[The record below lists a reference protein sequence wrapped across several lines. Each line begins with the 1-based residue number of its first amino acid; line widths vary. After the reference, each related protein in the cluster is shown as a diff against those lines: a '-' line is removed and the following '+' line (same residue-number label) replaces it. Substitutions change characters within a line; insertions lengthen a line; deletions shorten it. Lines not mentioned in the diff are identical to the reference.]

1 MDYVIYATDG
11 GAPLEGAAPTI
22 DVYVKVS
29 DGTSAGV
36 APTVSEL
43 SGGFY
48 KFTATPTFAI
58 AARVDMNDLTLAD
71 RDRYISMQITPEDA
85 YLDAAVS
92 GIKSQT
98 DQLTFTATNVNATLD
113 ATTKLSVA
121 DYVWDEIITGAT
133 HNIPTSAGRRLR
145 TITDDVIING
155 FVLGSTVNTITFNG
169 DASSEDGAYD
179 PAVITIIN
187 GTGAGQ
193 CRLILEY
200 EGATKTATVDR
211 NWKIL
216 PDITSEYIII
226 SDPGREHVNEGM
238 ARGGTI
244 NTITLNALASDHDNA
259 YRGQVI
265 FLRAGTGEDQ
275 ACRVIAYDGT
285 TKIATLAHDWSTI
298 PDTTTSYVMLPTA
311 VLEKS
316 YLSDSVWDALSS
328 LHTSAGT
335 TGEAISEIPSISS
348 KVTSI
353 ESLVT
358 TLYSQV
364 TTLINIESGK
374 WEIINN
380 QMKFYDTSGTL
391 ILTFDL
397 FDENGNPT
405 MRHVFSRVPV

>member
-11 GAPLEGAAPTI
+11 GAPLEGASPTI

-29 DGTSAGV
+29 DGSSAGA
-36 APTVSEL
+36 APVVSEL

-48 KFTATPTFAI
+48 KFTAVPTFAI
-58 AARVDMNDLTLAD
+58 AVRVDMNDPTLAD

-85 YLDAAVS
+85 YLDTAIS
-92 GIKSQT
+92 GVKSQT

-113 ATTKLSVA
+113 ASTKGSIA

-169 DASSEDGAYD
+169 DASSDDGAYD
-179 PAVITIIN
+179 PAIITIIN
-187 GTGAGQ
+187 GRGAGQ

-200 EGATKTATVDR
+200 KGSTKTATVDR
-211 NWKIL
+211 NWKTL

-226 SDPGREHVNEGM
+226 SDPGREHVNEGL
-238 ARGGTI
+238 ARGGTA
-244 NTITLNALASDHDNA
+244 NTITLNALASANDNA
-259 YRGQVI
+259 YRGQVV

-285 TKIATLAHDWSTI
+285 TKLATVAHDWSVI

-311 VLEKS
+311 VLEKT
-316 YLSDSVWDALSS
+316 YLATGVWDEATS
-328 LHTSAGT
+328 LHVGAGT
-335 TGEAISEIPSISS
+335 TGEAVSEIPGISAT
-348 KVTSI
+348 VTTI
-353 ESLVT
+353 ESDVLALRT
-358 TLYSQV
+358 QMS
-364 TTLINIESGK
+364 TLINIETGK
-374 WEIINN
+374 WEIVNN
-380 QMKFYDTSGTL
+380 QMIFYDTSGAVL
-391 ILTFDL
+391 MTFDL